1 MQPSH
6 HFERLLNVHALYAPR
21 DFVAIDDTPICLEI
35 GAGKGRHALIFAEN
49 HPDTTLYAIERTQE
63 KYQAFIKLA
72 TQKSLPNLHV
82 IHADA
87 IAWTAFAVY
96 PKQIQTCF
104 ILYPNPEPKNK
115 NQRFLNMPFFELLL
129 SKMADDG
136 QIVLASNI
144 AEYVSE
150 AQQLLDSVWR
160 LPYTKRHIPSSSAR
174 THFEIK
180 YLARGEVCQELIIT
194 KPAWYRTRF
203 DTLLPLSLERT

>member
-6 HFERLLNVHALYAPR
+6 CFERLLNVRALYAPR
-21 DFVAIDDTPICLEI
+21 DFAPIANTPICLEI
-35 GAGKGRHALIFAEN
+35 GAGKGKHALIFAQN
-49 HPDTTLYAIERTQE
+49 HPDTLLYAIERTQE

-72 TQKSLPNLHV
+72 EHENLPNLHP

-87 IAWTAFAVY
+87 IAWTAFAVF
-96 PKQIQTCF
+96 PKQVQTCF

-136 QIVLASNI
+136 QIILASNI
-144 AEYVSE
+144 ADYISE
-150 AQQLLDSVWR
+150 AEQLLSTVWR
-160 LPYTKRHIPSSSAR
+160 LPYVKRQILGSSAR

-180 YLARGEVCQELIIT
+180 YLARGDVCQELIIT
-194 KPAWYRTRF
+194 KPAGYRTRF
-203 DTLLPLSLERT
+203 DTLPPLSLERT